1 MIRTYQST
9 YLQRRVCNLL
19 QQNRLHDTDTGVAV
33 TFTDP
38 KSND

>member
-1 MIRTYQST
+1 MIRIYQNISNGG
-9 YLQRRVCNLL
+9 CNLL
-19 QQNRLHDTDTGVAV
+19 QQNRLHDIDTGVAV